1 MKQKVSKIKRIAL
14 TTLAVVCALSSVA
27 AISAGAVS
35 SSKSVPLKNGYT
47 HQLSFNV
54 GKSFGSADYDIT
66 NGGFCRMKDSI
77 TAIEYTSGG
86 AFVRNV
92 SAETTKSDVK
102 NLSVSVSRKSGT
114 SNVLKNYIAIGYNYS
129 STAKSRS
136 NATTY
141 FEAVEIGNASIK
153 TKIINPWLLT
163 NICYTVNY
171 SIADIYNKRKV
182 RIWYEKKRPYSCSA

>member
-14 TTLAVVCALSSVA
+14 TTLAAVCALSSVA

-54 GKSFGSADYDIT
+54 GKSSGSADYDIT

-141 FEAVEIGNASIK
+141 FEAVEIGNAAIK
-153 TKIINPWLLT
+153 TKIINPWFLT

-182 RIWYEKKRPYSCSA
+182 SIWYEKKRPYSCCA

>member
-1 MKQKVSKIKRIAL
+1 MTERGESDGLKSVFICIVLYLNLFFINLEEEVSPMKHKVSKIKRVTLTAL
-14 TTLAVVCALSSVA
+14 AAVCALSSVA

-54 GKSFGSADYDIT
+54 GKSSGSADYDIT

-86 AFVRNV
+86 EFVRNV

-114 SNVLKNYIAIGYNYS
+114 SNVLKNYIATGYNYS

-141 FEAVEIGNASIK
+141 FEAVEIGNAAIK
-153 TKIINPWLLT
+153 TKIINP
-163 NICYTVNY
+163 
-171 SIADIYNKRKV
+171 
-182 RIWYEKKRPYSCSA
+182 

>member
-1 MKQKVSKIKRIAL
+1 MKQKVRKIKRVAV
-14 TTLAVVCALSSVA
+14 TSLAAVCALSSVI
-27 AISAGAVS
+27 AISANAVS

-54 GKSFGSADYDIT
+54 GKSSGSADYDIT

-92 SAETTKSDVK
+92 SSETTKSDVK

-114 SNVLKNYIAIGYNYS
+114 SNVLKNYIATGYNYT

-141 FEAVEIGNASIK
+141 FETVEIGNAAIK
-153 TKIINPWLLT
+153 TKIINP
-163 NICYTVNY
+163 
-171 SIADIYNKRKV
+171 
-182 RIWYEKKRPYSCSA
+182 

>member
-1 MKQKVSKIKRIAL
+1 MTERGESDGLKSVFICIVLYLNLFFINLEEEVSPMKHKVSKIKRVTLTAL
-14 TTLAVVCALSSVA
+14 AAVCALSSVA

-54 GKSFGSADYDIT
+54 GKSSGSADYDIT

-114 SNVLKNYIAIGYNYS
+114 SNVLKNYIATGYNYS

-153 TKIINPWLLT
+153 TKIINP
-163 NICYTVNY
+163 
-171 SIADIYNKRKV
+171 
-182 RIWYEKKRPYSCSA
+182 

>member
-14 TTLAVVCALSSVA
+14 TALAAVCALSSVA

-54 GKSFGSADYDIT
+54 GKSSGSADYDIT

-141 FEAVEIGNASIK
+141 FEAVEIGNAAIK
-153 TKIINPWLLT
+153 TKIINP
-163 NICYTVNY
+163 
-171 SIADIYNKRKV
+171 
-182 RIWYEKKRPYSCSA
+182 

>member
-1 MKQKVSKIKRIAL
+1 MTERGESDGLKSVFICIVLYLNLFFINLEEEVSPMKHKVSKIKRVTLTAL
-14 TTLAVVCALSSVA
+14 AAVCALSSVA

-54 GKSFGSADYDIT
+54 GKSSGSADYDIT

-77 TAIEYTSGG
+77 TAIEYTSRG

-114 SNVLKNYIAIGYNYS
+114 SNVLKNYIATGYNYS

-141 FEAVEIGNASIK
+141 FEAVEIGNAAIK
-153 TKIINPWLLT
+153 TKIINP
-163 NICYTVNY
+163 
-171 SIADIYNKRKV
+171 
-182 RIWYEKKRPYSCSA
+182 

>member
-1 MKQKVSKIKRIAL
+1 MTERGESDGLKSVFICIVLYLNLFFINLEEEVSPMKHKVSKIKRVTLTAL
-14 TTLAVVCALSSVA
+14 AAVCALSSVA

-54 GKSFGSADYDIT
+54 GKSSGSADYDIT

-77 TAIEYTSGG
+77 TAIEYTNGG

-114 SNVLKNYIAIGYNYS
+114 SNVLKNYIATGYNYS

-141 FEAVEIGNASIK
+141 FEAVEIGNAAIK
-153 TKIINPWLLT
+153 TKIINP
-163 NICYTVNY
+163 
-171 SIADIYNKRKV
+171 
-182 RIWYEKKRPYSCSA
+182 

>member
-14 TTLAVVCALSSVA
+14 TALAAVCTLSSVA

-54 GKSFGSADYDIT
+54 GKSSGSADYDIT

-102 NLSVSVSRKSGT
+102 NLSVSVSRKTGT

-141 FEAVEIGNASIK
+141 FEAVEIGNAAIK
-153 TKIINPWLLT
+153 TKIINPWFLT
-163 NICYTVNY
+163 NICYNVNY

-182 RIWYEKKRPYSCSA
+182 RI